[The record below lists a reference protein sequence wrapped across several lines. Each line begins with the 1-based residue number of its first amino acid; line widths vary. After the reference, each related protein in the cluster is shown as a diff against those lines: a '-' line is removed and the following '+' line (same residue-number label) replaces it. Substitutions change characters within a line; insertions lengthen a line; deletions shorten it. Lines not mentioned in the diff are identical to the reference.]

1 MEYRLRRADGEYRW
15 VVSHGIPSF
24 AGDVFTGYVG
34 SCFDITDR
42 KGSEARQ
49 AAAREAAESANR
61 LKDQFLATLS
71 HELRTPLNAILGYAR
86 MLRND
91 VIAPEKRARA
101 IEIIERNAVAQ
112 TQLVED
118 LLDISRVTTG
128 RLRLDA
134 RCVSLIAPLREAL
147 ESVRPAAEAKGIV
160 IDLRANT
167 STTAVYGDASR
178 LRQVF
183 WNLVSNAVKFTP
195 PGGRLLISVDQADES
210 VTLTVRDSG
219 IGIPQD
225 FLPHVFEP
233 FRQADGRITREHGGL
248 GLGLAICKQLVELH
262 GGTISASSDGAGRG
276 ATFIVRLPVVA
287 SSIIDPDIKPSL
299 QRVVPDGV
307 AVGLGVPSRGPLA
320 GIDALVVDDQEDSL
334 DMLRQLLEHAG
345 ATVRTAT
352 SAAEVLRQWQFREP
366 DILVADI
373 GLPSVDGYELLRELR
388 AHDSLNGRVI
398 PAIAVTAYAM
408 DEDRARALAAG
419 FQGHV
424 AKPVDPQA
432 FVAAVAAVARQHV

>member
-1 MEYRLRRADGEYRW
+1 
-15 VVSHGIPSF
+15 
-24 AGDVFTGYVG
+24 
-34 SCFDITDR
+34 
-42 KGSEARQ
+42 
-49 AAAREAAESANR
+49 
-61 LKDQFLATLS
+61 
-71 HELRTPLNAILGYAR
+71 

>member
-1 MEYRLRRADGEYRW
+1 
-15 VVSHGIPSF
+15 
-24 AGDVFTGYVG
+24 VFTGYIG

-42 KGSEARQ
+42 KDLEARQ

-118 LLDISRVTTG
+118 LLDISRVTTA
-128 RLRLDA
+128 RLRLDPRPISA
-134 RCVSLIAPLREAL
+134 IAPLREAL

-160 IDLRANT
+160 VDLDVDGPACTVN
-167 STTAVYGDASR
+167 GDGSR

-195 PGGRLLISVDQADES
+195 PGGRVSVS
-210 VTLTVRDSG
+210 VEHEDSFVVLTIRDSG
-219 IGIPQD
+219 IGISPE

-233 FRQADGRITREHGGL
+233 FRQADGRITREQGGL

-262 GGTISASSDGAGRG
+262 GGLISASSDGVGHG
-276 ATFIVRLPVVA
+276 ALFRVRLPVHQT
-287 SSIIDPDIKPSL
+287 SIDEPDVQRSR
-299 QRVVPDGV
+299 QRVAPLAD
-307 AVGLGVPSRGPLA
+307 ALGLGSHAEHSLN
-320 GIDALVVDDQEDSL
+320 GIDVLVVDDQQDTL

-345 ATVRTAT
+345 AKVRTAAT
-352 SAAEVLRQWQFREP
+352 ATDALTQWKLHEP
-366 DILVADI
+366 DLLVADI
-373 GLPSVDGYELLRELR
+373 GLPFMDGYELLRELR
-388 AHDSLNGRVI
+388 AHSSLSGRIV
-398 PAIAVTAYAM
+398 PALAVTAHAM
-408 DEDRARALAAG
+408 DADRAKAMAAG

-424 AKPVDPQA
+424 AKPVDPDA
-432 FVAAVAAVARQHV
+432 FIAATAAIARQHT